1 MTKESESR
9 PGDDWPW
16 STENSCSTVS
26 EKGKTASWRSL
37 VELGGHVGAIR
48 SQRATDSPCTTN
60 LGRVGEDSVNFV
72 FNRAHWWNYEYF
84 AVVHGAIYR
93 DGDPASDPRPRNT
106 LLAHGKHVRKE
117 HSEVEVRREW
127 HGDEKTKPRRPPV
140 KYLRP
145 DLGQVRGT
153 VTRHKVI
160 TSRLFLSP
168 IHLIPSKSTVSLI
181 FSFFRYFLCHWS
193 SSFHWTDLL
202 SPSLFLNSC

>member
-1 MTKESESR
+1 
-9 PGDDWPW
+9 
-16 STENSCSTVS
+16 VS

-127 HGDEKTKPRRPPV
+127 HDEEMAEPRWLPV
-140 KYLRP
+140 KYLWS
-145 DLGQVRGT
+145 DFGQVRGK
-153 VTRHKVI
+153 VTRLIVI
-160 TSRLFLSP
+160 LLQSFQPP
-168 IHLIPSKSTVSLI
+168 IHSSTSKSKCLRSFHSSDISWSLI
-181 FSFFRYFLCHWS
+181 CIALLNRPPFTIYFS
-193 SSFHWTDLL
+193 
-202 SPSLFLNSC
+202 